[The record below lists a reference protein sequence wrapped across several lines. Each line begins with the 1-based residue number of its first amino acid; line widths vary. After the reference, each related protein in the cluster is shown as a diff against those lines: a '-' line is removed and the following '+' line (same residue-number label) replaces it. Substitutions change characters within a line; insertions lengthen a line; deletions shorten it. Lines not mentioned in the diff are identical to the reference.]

1 MVIDSSFF
9 VVDTVSDSSIVMTRS
24 ASSTQASLE
33 NTMPN
38 KGSLQDA
45 VQGKGVHIDSDN
57 HICWDED
64 ADQHPRNWNFG
75 TKTYTAALI
84 CWLEMYMTAIS
95 SSGVSLVT
103 ATDKSLLTMFQTATA
118 DSAREEYGVSRTM
131 AYFAFVT
138 M

>member
-1 MVIDSSFF
+1 MSDRSSVMAHSLSSAQTSSENTMVNNG
-9 VVDTVSDSSIVMTRS
+9 
-24 ASSTQASLE
+24 SLE
-33 NTMPN
+33 NAM
-38 KGSLQDA
+38 
-45 VQGKGVHIDSDN
+45 QGKGVHVDKDN

-64 ADQHPRNWNFG
+64 AEQHPRNWNLG

-95 SSGVSLVT
+95 SSG
-103 ATDKSLLTMFQTATA
+103 TATA
-118 DSAREEYGVSRTM
+118 DSAREEYVVSRTL

>member
-1 MVIDSSFF
+1 M
-9 VVDTVSDSSIVMTRS
+9 RNK
-24 ASSTQASLE
+24 ASLE
-33 NTMPN
+33 
-38 KGSLQDA
+38 DA
-45 VQGKGVHIDSDN
+45 VAGKGVHVDSDN
-57 HICWDED
+57 RISWDED

-103 ATDKSLLTMFQTATA
+103 ATDISVLMMFQTATA

-131 AYFAFVT
+131 AYFVFVT